1 MHTSVAC
8 RHSADVKKEK
18 EDILKRLNAKVKLA
32 LLHFYIMLLFVTVC
46 FYSVMLLQRDIHAII
61 IWSFYPFPFL
71 LSQS

>member
-32 LLHFYIMLLFVTVC
+32 LLNFYIMLLFVMVC
-46 FYSVMLLQRDIHAII
+46 FLQCDAT
-61 IWSFYPFPFL
+61 PT
-71 LSQS
+71 